1 IIPEGRIDGGDYDID
16 VFLNDEQSKWNFKG
30 DIHPGRQTV
39 NVRVSSESEDA
50 EVPFLGKR
58 YGLKVNFD
66 ELYFHLDDVLRRGNE
81 SLEVKGGWSA
91 KNLRVFHHRLS
102 EEVIELPEGS
112 ASGGFVVSDNTI
124 ELLPET
130 KVQVQ
135 DFSFLPELKF
145 QRRPVKELS
154 LSVHTGRFDAQSF
167 FEAIPKG
174 LFENLDGLKVEGE
187 IQYDLDFQVNL
198 DNPDSLKFDSK
209 VDDEELKIIEW
220 GKADIAALN

>member
-1 IIPEGRIDGGDYDID
+1 M
-16 VFLNDEQSKWNFKG
+16 
-30 DIHPGRQTV
+30 
-39 NVRVSSESEDA
+39 NVRISSESDGA
-50 EVPFLGKR
+50 QVPFLGKR
-58 YGLKVNFD
+58 YGLSVNFD

-112 ASGGFVVSDNTI
+112 ARGGFVIVFDNTI

-135 DFSFLPELKF
+135 DFSFQPELKF

-167 FEAIPKG
+167 FDAIPKG
-174 LFENLDGLKVEGE
+174 LFENLEGLKVEGK

-198 DNPDSLKFDSK
+198 DDPDSLNFDSK
-209 VDDEELKIIEW
+209 VDDEELKILRGVTRI
-220 GKADIAALN
+220 LRR